1 MIKSFNS
8 SDKILSPLWKTEDAV
23 MFYRSALE
31 VFTEDMPMGLVMTNF
46 GDGDTDYVT
55 NGYWSTES

>member
-1 MIKSFNS
+1 MIRYYH
-8 SDKILSPLWKTEDAV
+8 LSEKLKMPQCFIEVT
-23 MFYRSALE
+23 LE